1 MAVDAAPRGRLAF
14 GLKLGALAWSLAL
27 IPAALL
33 VPVYASASQST
44 AAPGVV
50 AHGGA
55 TLVAL
60 NGTGALIA
68 VAVPT
73 AITLAVWA
81 ALHRMRTRA
90 GRLAGRLAASRR
102 RGARGLQP
110 DRDVHDRDL
119 HDPGD
124 ADAGRRRPGVAARRG
139 ALISA
144 QASPCR
150 PRAGACGGR

>member
-50 AHGGA
+50 GHGGA

-60 NGTGALIA
+60 NGAGALIA

-81 ALHRMRTRA
+81 ALHRRRTRA
-90 GRLAGRLAASRR
+90 GRLAGRLARAAVAVLAAFNLIAMFTIGIFMIPATLMLAGAVRASR
-102 RGARGLQP
+102 P
-110 DRDVHDRDL
+110 
-119 HDPGD
+119 
-124 ADAGRRRPGVAARRG
+124 AA
-139 ALISA
+139 A
-144 QASPCR
+144 P
-150 PRAGACGGR
+150 